1 MRPFSFYVASGA
13 VKKQTPDKNT
23 AQAVTRDSAER
34 LALAHS
40 IRGTQKA
47 KYVLEN
53 AYEAIRELID
63 ALLASNG
70 YKSYSHE
77 ASVAYLHELGFS
89 ETEIYAVDRLRK
101 KRNDI
106 KYAGKDAEP
115 AEADEALAT
124 AEKVMKKLRE
134 KHPHIDL

>member
-1 MRPFSFYVASGA
+1 MRPFSFYVTSGT

-23 AQAVTRDSAER
+23 AEAVTRDSFER
-34 LALAHS
+34 LALAHA
-40 IRGTQKA
+40 IRGTQKS

-63 ALLASNG
+63 ARLALEG
-70 YKSYSHE
+70 YKSYSYE
-77 ASVAYLHELGFS
+77 ASVAYLLELGFS
-89 ETEIYAVDRLRK
+89 ETEAYAVDRLRK

-115 AEADEALAT
+115 AEAEEALAT
-124 AEKVMKKLRE
+124 AERVMKKLRE
-134 KHPHIDL
+134 KHPLYKP

>member
-1 MRPFSFYVASGA
+1 MRPFSFYVTSGM

-23 AQAVTRDSAER
+23 AEAVTRDSFER
-34 LALAHS
+34 LALANA

-63 ALLASNG
+63 ARLALDG

-77 ASVAYLHELGFS
+77 ASVAYLLELGFS
-89 ETEIYAVDRLRK
+89 ETEAYRVDRLRK

-106 KYAGKDAEP
+106 KYVGKDAEP
-115 AEADEALAT
+115 SEADEALAT
-124 AEKVMKKLRE
+124 AEQIMKKLKE
-134 KHPHIDL
+134 KHQLPKP